1 MIENRI
7 TFIVGKQNSNRQKTS
22 FHARKFLSFPFP
34 TIDSFYRFARTYI
47 LCFFFRI
54 FGVTAVVSYF
64 FLCKFARE
72 IGARLTE
79 IDPLAH
85 ALRLTPLFITRRFIS
100 RGNLTKKSETAF
112 R

>member
-64 FLCKFARE
+64 FPCKFARE

-85 ALRLTPLFITRRFIS
+85 ALRLTAVFITRHFIS

>member
-7 TFIVGKQNSNRQKTS
+7 TFIVSKQNSNRQKTS
-22 FHARKFLSFPFP
+22 FYARKFLSFPFP
-34 TIDSFYRFARTYI
+34 TIDSFYRFARIYI
-47 LCFFFRI
+47 LCFFFCI

-64 FLCKFARE
+64 FRE

-85 ALRLTPLFITRRFIS
+85 APRFTAVFITRRFIS

>member
-22 FHARKFLSFPFP
+22 FHARKLLSFPFP

-64 FLCKFARE
+64 FLCKFVRE

>member
-1 MIENRI
+1 MHENSR
-7 TFIVGKQNSNRQKTS
+7 VL
-22 FHARKFLSFPFP
+22 LSLRLLPF
-34 TIDSFYRFARTYI
+34 TDLHERTYI
-47 LCFFFRI
+47 SSFFFHI

-64 FLCKFARE
+64 FLCKFVRE

-85 ALRLTPLFITRRFIS
+85 ALRLTAVFITRHFIS

>member
-7 TFIVGKQNSNRQKTS
+7 TFIVSKQNSNRQKTS
-22 FHARKFLSFPFP
+22 FYARKFLSFPFP

-85 ALRLTPLFITRRFIS
+85 APRLTAVFITGRFIS

>member
-1 MIENRI
+1 MYVYIML
-7 TFIVGKQNSNRQKTS
+7 F
-22 FHARKFLSFPFP
+22 FH
-34 TIDSFYRFARTYI
+34 
-47 LCFFFRI
+47 I

-64 FLCKFARE
+64 FLCKFVRE

-85 ALRLTPLFITRRFIS
+85 ALRFTAVFITRHFIS